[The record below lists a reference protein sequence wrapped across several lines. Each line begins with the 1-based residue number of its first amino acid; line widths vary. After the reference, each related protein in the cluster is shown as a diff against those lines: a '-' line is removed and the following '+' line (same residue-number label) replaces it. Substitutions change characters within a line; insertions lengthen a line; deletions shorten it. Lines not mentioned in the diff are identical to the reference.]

1 MTQQTPGQRVR
12 RSDGAKTHAAVLDAA
27 VRLAS
32 VEGLGGLSIGRLA
45 QEVGVSKS
53 GLYAHFG
60 SKQHLELGIWAAARE
75 IFEREVIEP
84 ALAVPD
90 GLARLERLCEAYL
103 SYIERRVFPGGCFFA
118 GMLAEFD
125 ARTGLGHDQIAND
138 QREWTELLDATATA
152 AQARGELDRN
162 TDPRQLT
169 FDVTAAIQLA
179 NYYFVLFG
187 DAQVMVR
194 ARTGIR
200 AAITRAGAQE
210 AAAS

>member
-1 MTQQTPGQRVR
+1 MVTANTPGMRVR
-12 RSDGAKTHAAVLDAA
+12 RSDGAQTHATILDAA

-45 QEVGVSKS
+45 QEIGVSKS

-60 SKQHLELGIWAAARE
+60 SKHQLQLDIWAAARD

-84 ALAVPD
+84 GLAVPD
-90 GLARLERLCEAYL
+90 GLARLERLCESYL

-125 ARTGLGHDQIAND
+125 ARTGSAHDEIAAD
-138 QREWTELLDATATA
+138 QREWTQLLDATAA
-152 AQARGELDRN
+152 SARSQGELSRSA
-162 TDPRQLT
+162 DPRQLT
-169 FDVTAAIQLA
+169 FDLTAAIQLA
-179 NYYFVLFG
+179 NYYFVLFE
-187 DAQVMVR
+187 DPQAIER

-200 AAITRAGAQE
+200 ATISAAQE
-210 AAAS
+210 K

>member
-1 MTQQTPGQRVR
+1 MTKKPARAR
-12 RSDGAKTHAAVLDAA
+12 RSDGEQTHAAILDTA

-32 VEGLGGLSIGRLA
+32 IEGLGGLSIGRLA

-60 SKQHLELGIWAAARE
+60 SKQDLEMSIWAAARE

-84 ALAVPD
+84 ALAAPD
-90 GLARLERLCEAYL
+90 GLARFEQLCERYL

-125 ARTGLGHDQIAND
+125 ARTGRGHDEIADD
-138 QREWTELLDATATA
+138 QREWNALLDATAAA
-152 AQARGELDRN
+152 AQAAGELDP
-162 TDPRQLT
+162 TADLRQLV
-169 FDVTAAIQLA
+169 FDVAAAIQLA

-187 DAQVMVR
+187 NAGVIDQ
-194 ARTGIR
+194 ARSSIR
-200 AAITRAGAQE
+200 AAISRSGGHPPHHAP
-210 AAAS
+210 